1 MSAYSLSVVQCAM
14 KKVNPLEIVVIF
26 LHDWTADTL
35 DVCRQGKYSSS
46 LVTFIHYSER
56 VFKE

>member
-26 LHDWTADTL
+26 LHDWTADM
-35 DVCRQGKYSSS
+35 CRQGKYSSS